1 MTTAID
7 LKSPLEYFFWAFLS
21 YESLSYE
28 YTNHGNKWTVT
39 CHSDVYHGFG
49 SAVSQVLTKKKALYE
64 LMLNML
70 EGAGMDTHKWRAA
83 LQ

>member
-1 MTTAID
+1 MGIVLIYGAAVQN
-7 LKSPLEYFFWAFLS
+7 KHSGEEY
-21 YESLSYE
+21 
-28 YTNHGNKWTVT
+28 
-39 CHSDVYHGFG
+39 GFG
-49 SAVSQVLTKKKALYE
+49 SAVTKALAKKKASYE